1 MFGHWLIY
9 HHDNGQH
16 LRFQEHQT
24 TKNSRATIAIALLDF
39 VFIYIFLF
47 NFIYFLTQIQF
58 LVTERH
64 KLGRRMHGRLL
75 TVNKGVLHFPVILRI
90 RLLQIVDFSMCTT
103 RADLSNN

>member
-9 HHDNGQH
+9 HHDNGQQ
-16 LRFQEHQT
+16 LRFQEHQI

-39 VFIYIFLF
+39 LF
-47 NFIYFLTQIQF
+47 TFSSSNFFF
-58 LVTERH
+58 FDANSVPERH
-64 KLGRRMHGRLL
+64 KLGRRMHERLL

-103 RADLSNN
+103 RADLGNN

>member
-9 HHDNGQH
+9 HHDNGQQ
-16 LRFQEHQT
+16 LRFQEHQI

-39 VFIYIFLF
+39 LFIYIFLF
-47 NFIYFLTQIQF
+47 KFFFFDANS
-58 LVTERH
+58 VPERH
-64 KLGRRMHGRLL
+64 KLGRRMHERLL

-103 RADLSNN
+103 RADLGNN